1 MVSNRQS
8 PCRAAPGLKSHT
20 TRAKVGYV
28 KGHFEKQVPSPA
40 MLSVTERRSCA
51 ITRGPEHISCHTR
64 ARPCTALG
72 AAGLRQGMQRTA
84 RGVRPPRRAPPPHC
98 ALHSAHSTHWVC
110 HYSSHLCLLNLLYP
124 CQMKNMQLLSTAALQ
139 AIRNGQDTRKTHS
152 GTPVW
157 QTGGTSRC
165 LAPGSKTI

>member
-20 TRAKVGYV
+20 TRAKVGCV

-72 AAGLRQGMQRTA
+72 AAGLRQGMQPVGCARPAGLHLHTVLCIQPTPRTGFA
-84 RGVRPPRRAPPPHC
+84 ITAPTVSAEPFVSLSDEEHAAAQHC
-98 ALHSAHSTHWVC
+98 
-110 HYSSHLCLLNLLYP
+110 SS
-124 CQMKNMQLLSTAALQ
+124 
-139 AIRNGQDTRKTHS
+139 
-152 GTPVW
+152 
-157 QTGGTSRC
+157 
-165 LAPGSKTI
+165 PGD